1 MTRWKLCAAY
11 GADET
16 AFVIGDDKL
25 EELPRWAHAQELVKK
40 YGFVVVNYD
49 KGHVGDDSET
59 AAVSL
64 LWS

>member
-1 MTRWKLCAAY
+1 MG
-11 GADET
+11 GAHTTET
-16 AFVIGDDKL
+16 
-25 EELPRWAHAQELVKK
+25 HQ
-40 YGFVVVNYD
+40 VVVNYD